1 MKFNLNAGFSQL
13 KKFNPGFKIL
23 DIFIFAAILVAGIF
37 LTKAS
42 LTKKGTTVRVL
53 ADGNEYEYQMKD
65 GIFKVEGA
73 VGITTFQIEDGKV
86 HIIDSPCPNKTC
98 VEQGW
103 TSPLICLPNKVII
116 TIANYGD
123 FDAVSE

>member
-1 MKFNLNAGFSQL
+1 M

-42 LTKKGTTVRVL
+42 LTKKGTTVRVM